1 MKKSVLVLCSAMLP
15 VVLLA
20 GCENMSANDK
30 RIGAA
35 ALGGAVG
42 GGVGNH
48 VGGGVGGALG
58 AQLTCAACA
67 DESVSKNI
75 D

>member
-42 GGVGNH
+42 V
-48 VGGGVGGALG
+48 V
-58 AQLTCAACA
+58 
-67 DESVSKNI
+67 
-75 D
+75 

>member
-58 AQLTCAACA
+58 AGGGAAGA
-67 DESVSKNI
+67 
-75 D
+75 